1 MAHETGV
8 AELTPDMSQAVQS
21 AMSQMIAN
29 WDMDRA
35 REGEALARIL
45 GDQVDTIADLFRRAC
60 VVARAQS
67 QAGTR
72 VHR

>member
-1 MAHETGV
+1 MKRALS
-8 AELTPDMSQAVQS
+8 ELTPDMSQAVQS

-45 GDQVDTIADLFRRAC
+45 GDQIDTIADLSFGSAC

>member
-35 REGEALARIL
+35 REGEALPAFWGIKLIRLQICF
-45 GDQVDTIADLFRRAC
+45 GGAC
-60 VVARAQS
+60 VARAQS